1 VPVAAVDIGTNSIR
15 FLVLADDGRQLVRR
29 QVVTGLGRGAGS
41 DGSLTPEA
49 VDRTVAVL
57 AEYAVEAD
65 RLGAG
70 RVRAVATAAVRD
82 APNREELLA
91 GAEAVLGV
99 RPEVI
104 TGEREAE
111 LSYLGAVAALEV
123 TGEPVVVDI
132 GGGSTELVWWA
143 GSRLVARSIDIG
155 SVRLTESKLP
165 DRPASFE
172 QLEAALELVDGLLA
186 LVEDP
191 PEGAE
196 LVGVGGT
203 WTSLAA
209 VALDLPDHRTARVHG
224 AAIERQTIDRL
235 VELFAALSVEQTAAQ
250 VPALDPARAP
260 VILAGAVIARESMR
274 RLLVPRAVVSE
285 CDLLDAIAQELLTG

>member
-1 VPVAAVDIGTNSIR
+1 MPVAAVDIGTNSMR
-15 FLVLADDGRQLVRR
+15 LLVLADDGRQLVRR

-41 DGSLTPEA
+41 DGSLAPDAME
-49 VDRTVAVL
+49 RTVAVL
-57 AEYAVEAD
+57 AEYAAEAD

-70 RVRAVATAAVRD
+70 RLRAVATAAVRN
-82 APNREELLA
+82 APNREELLQA
-91 GAEAVLGV
+91 AEGALGV

-104 TGEREAE
+104 SGEREAE
-111 LSYLGAVAALEV
+111 LSYLGAVAGLEV
-123 TGEPVVVDI
+123 GGEPVVVDI
-132 GGGSTELVWWA
+132 GGGSTELVWRA

-209 VALDLPDHRTARVHG
+209 VTLDLPDYRTARVHG
-224 AAIERQTIDRL
+224 AAIERHTIDRL
-235 VELFAALSVEQTAAQ
+235 VELFAALSVEQTVAQ